1 MTTPTLF
8 KKTSASIAELETGL
22 FEKFKAHRVRKIRNS
37 RKTLSGHYL
46 RSEQGGLPRVS
57 QLMTSALQLEEAYYS
72 RFVILVKS
80 LRSLKVSI
88 DEKNLIQCC
97 LLLRTILERIA
108 FIEFFRKS
116 LLENTPEPERKD
128 LHKFTGQLDEYLGK
142 FATMNFGMGKN
153 VIHWVKE
160 GLTSERAPNINPDEF
175 YYTGG
180 LLGLQV
186 DDLAQKKPQN
196 LKATNVMTRIEGV
209 DRKIPGFLNCY
220 DFLCEFIHP
229 NFGDVYSA
237 TEKMKAY
244 ETPRNKL
251 KVLERHYGINSSWSM
266 PDDILG
272 LFVQA
277 DDILS
282 EAITFSF
289 SSHAEIKQRINDWV
303 ECSRNNIH
311 FIVNRAR
318 DVRKGDECPCLSGLR
333 VKDCAIVIGKP
344 HFKADED

>member
-1 MTTPTLF
+1 MTTAILF
-8 KKTSASIAELETGL
+8 KKTHASIAELETEL
-22 FEKFKAHRVRKIRNS
+22 FDKLEAHRVRKIRSS
-37 RKTLSGHYL
+37 RKTLSGNYL
-46 RSEQGGLPRVS
+46 RSEQGGFPRVS
-57 QLMTSALQLEEAYYS
+57 QLMTNALQLEEAYYS

-97 LLLRTILERIA
+97 LLLRTIMERIA

-116 LLENTPEPERKD
+116 LLENTPEPERTD
-128 LHKFTGQLDEYLGK
+128 LYKFSGQLDEHLGK
-142 FATMNFGMGKN
+142 FTTMNFGMGKN

-160 GLTSERAPNINPDEF
+160 GLTGERAPNINPDEF
-175 YYTGG
+175 FYTGG
-180 LLGLQV
+180 LIDSQL
-186 DDLAQKKPQN
+186 DDLENHNPTS

-209 DRKIPGFLNCY
+209 DRRIPGFLNCY

-237 TEKMKAY
+237 TEKLRAF
-244 ETPRNKL
+244 ETPKNKL
-251 KVLERHYGINSSWSM
+251 NVVERHFGLNSNWSL
-266 PDDILG
+266 PDDIRG

-277 DDILS
+277 DSILS
-282 EAITFSF
+282 EAITYSF
-289 SSHAEIKQRINDWV
+289 SSHAQIKQRVNDWV

-311 FIVNRAR
+311 YIVNLAR

-344 HFKADED
+344 HFKADDD